1 MFKGDISN
9 QIPKRVIVNLD
20 VFTNI
25 ETKVRK
31 VLGMIPV
38 QDEEESYDRVV
49 LSRLFNFQ
57 DKTGYT
63 LELVSF
69 DKTQKQLD
77 KIVLE
82 IDTYG
87 TNPFRY
93 HKSYKSLKQ
102 LVEELP
108 YRPEVLGVLDLPAR
122 ILAYGHWG
130 MDYSQI

>member
-1 MFKGDISN
+1 MYKGDISN

-93 HKSYKSLKQ
+93 SKSYKSLNE
-102 LVEELP
+102 LVKELP

-122 ILAYGHWG
+122 LLAYGHWG